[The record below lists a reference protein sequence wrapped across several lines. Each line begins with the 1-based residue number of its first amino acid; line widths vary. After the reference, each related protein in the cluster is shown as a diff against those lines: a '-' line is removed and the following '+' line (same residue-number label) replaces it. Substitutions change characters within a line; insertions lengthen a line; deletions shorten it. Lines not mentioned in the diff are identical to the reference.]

1 MMKESKLFKS
11 LLTVV
16 VIVALGVPTLASA
29 GDRNELKG
37 VSMKVSYADL
47 DVNDEKD
54 AKSLYR
60 RLKQASRYVCDYR
73 RLNVAGSVGRMAD
86 LDRCYREALSAA
98 VEQIDN
104 ELVTK
109 IHNS

>member
-1 MMKESKLFKS
+1 MKYSKIVKS
-11 LLTVV
+11 LLTTIAFAVLV
-16 VIVALGVPTLASA
+16 VPTMASA

-47 DVNDEKD
+47 NVNNEKD
-54 AKSLYR
+54 AKALYR
-60 RLKQASRYVCDYR
+60 RLKQASKFVCDYR
-73 RLNVAGSVGRMAD
+73 RLNIAGSVGRMAD
-86 LDRCYREALSAA
+86 LERCYTEALSAA
-98 VEQIDN
+98 VDQIDN